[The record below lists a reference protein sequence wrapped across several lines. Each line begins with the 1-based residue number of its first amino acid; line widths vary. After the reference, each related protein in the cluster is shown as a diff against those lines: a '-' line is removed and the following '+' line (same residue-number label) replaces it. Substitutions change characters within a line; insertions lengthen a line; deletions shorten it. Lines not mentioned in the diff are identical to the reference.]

1 MSERYCGTDEM
12 NNLREVGAIKART
25 MVMKAPVL
33 GLGKKGLK
41 NKFYD
46 KRMGDEHRDSQM

>member
-1 MSERYCGTDEM
+1 LALISETYCKRNEID
-12 NNLREVGAIKART
+12 NLREVGAIRTRT

-41 NKFYD
+41 NKFYNG
-46 KRMGDEHRDSQM
+46 RMGNER